1 MMHKIRAKMGHRDDK
16 YVFDGV
22 VELDDASF
30 KTHNESDDDQPT
42 KRGRGCQEQT
52 TVLPMAKADSKR
64 GRPKK
69 HKKSSA
75 FRYVK
80 MVVIPNSSSAT
91 MNQKLSEYAT
101 DEVSIKSDGW

>member
-22 VELDDASF
+22 VELDDAFF
-30 KTHNESDDDQPT
+30 KTHNENDDVQPT
-42 KRGRGCQEQT
+42 KRGRGSQEQT
-52 TVLPMAKADSKR
+52 TVLVMAKVDSKG

-69 HKKSSA
+69 YKKSSA

-101 DEVSIKSDGW
+101 DEVIMKSDGW